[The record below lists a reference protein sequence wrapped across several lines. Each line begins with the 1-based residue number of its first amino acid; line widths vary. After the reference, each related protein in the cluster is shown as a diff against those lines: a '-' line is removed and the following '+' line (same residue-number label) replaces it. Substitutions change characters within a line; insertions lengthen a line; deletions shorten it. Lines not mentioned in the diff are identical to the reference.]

1 MIGELLL
8 HVDDPRL
15 DVRGL
20 GFEFATVDEDVELF
34 QQSAFDER
42 VLVTIVEP
50 VVPHDGSQRNRLAND
65 LTSIYITTKHD
76 ETQCYTIHND
86 AS

>member
-20 GFEFATVDEDVELF
+20 GFEFATVDEDV
-34 QQSAFDER
+34 
-42 VLVTIVEP
+42 VT
-50 VVPHDGSQRNRLAND
+50 GSVR
-65 LTSIYITTKHD
+65 
-76 ETQCYTIHND
+76 
-86 AS
+86 